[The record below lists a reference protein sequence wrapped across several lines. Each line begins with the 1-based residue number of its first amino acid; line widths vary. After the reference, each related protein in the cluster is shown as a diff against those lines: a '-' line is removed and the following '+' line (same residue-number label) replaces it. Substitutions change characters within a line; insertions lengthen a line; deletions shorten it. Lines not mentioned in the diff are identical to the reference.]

1 MDAGPEVG
9 QRGGHAPLGEG
20 LFLLGR
26 EFLAA
31 SPLAWLFRRSFPPR
45 LFHLRPDFRRALL
58 AFCLRQFHQF
68 PIGPALSAHAP
79 RPLFVVGVVY
89 GRQAQADARNPVPA
103 PEILGGFFEK
113 LLGQR
118 VDVGGLRRVF
128 LVEGE
133 VGQLERLD
141 PEVEAERVDRAGAD
155 DALDAR
161 LGRGLVDIESAGT
174 VDVEN
179 IGRGAAHR
187 AGDRREVDDALDA
200 VHLLAGGG
208 VVGDIAGAEVG
219 AGDIEVFVEADDADF
234 VAG

>member
-58 AFCLRQFHQF
+58 AFCLRRFHQF

-79 RPLFVVGVVY
+79 RPLFVVGLVY

-103 PEILGGFFEK
+103 PEILGGFFED
-113 LLGQR
+113 LLIVHMSDDLASFVTAR
-118 VDVGGLRRVF
+118 VCQVLEPLLEMPLLLQL
-128 LVEGE
+128 LV
-133 VGQLERLD
+133 VCRSLQDLHKRLM
-141 PEVEAERVDRAGAD
+141 
-155 DALDAR
+155 
-161 LGRGLVDIESAGT
+161 
-174 VDVEN
+174 
-179 IGRGAAHR
+179 
-187 AGDRREVDDALDA
+187 
-200 VHLLAGGG
+200 
-208 VVGDIAGAEVG
+208 
-219 AGDIEVFVEADDADF
+219 
-234 VAG
+234 